1 MQDKTVVVLVNTGS
15 PSAPTA
21 AALKPYLR
29 DFLSDPRIIELPR
42 WFWLPILNGIILRKR
57 PAQSAQRYQK
67 IWMPEGSPLI
77 VYTDRLASKLNA
89 RFDDSVQ
96 VDYAMRVGYPS
107 VDKVIEKW
115 QEKGVENFIIFPMFA
130 QYATQTVESVM
141 DVVHDWENQTK
152 KPFRYQ
158 VIEPFYNQTGFIQ
171 ALAHQVQMNRSQSD
185 THLVMSFHGI
195 PVKSIRRG
203 SPYEKQ
209 CLETAQR
216 LALALGL
223 RDDQYSI
230 AYQSRFGGDRW
241 LQPYLSEHVIEL
253 LKKNIRSID
262 VVCLSFSVD
271 CLETLEEIGL
281 ELKDHYLQAGGQA
294 FHCLPCLND
303 DELAV
308 DFYTQLIKQ
317 KLQS

>member
-1 MQDKTVVVLVNTGS
+1 MQDKTVVILVNTGS

-89 RFDDSVQ
+89 RFDESVQ

-107 VDKVIEKW
+107 VDKVLEKW
-115 QEKGVENFIIFPMFA
+115 QDKGVENFIIFPMFA
-130 QYATQTVESVM
+130 QYANQTVESVM
-141 DVVHDWENQTK
+141 DAVHDWEKRTK

-158 VIEPFYNQTGFIQ
+158 AIEPFYNQSGFIQ
-171 ALAHQVQMNRSQSD
+171 ALAHQVRMNRSQPD

-223 RDDQYSI
+223 QEGQYSI

-241 LQPYLSEHVIEL
+241 LQPYLSEHVLEL

-303 DELAV
+303 DDLAV
-308 DFYTQLIKQ
+308 DFYAQLIQQ
-317 KLQS
+317 KLFS

>member
-1 MQDKTVVVLVNTGS
+1 M
-15 PSAPTA
+15 
-21 AALKPYLR
+21 
-29 DFLSDPRIIELPR
+29 
-42 WFWLPILNGIILRKR
+42 
-57 PAQSAQRYQK
+57 
-67 IWMPEGSPLI
+67 
-77 VYTDRLASKLNA
+77 
-89 RFDDSVQ
+89 
-96 VDYAMRVGYPS
+96 
-107 VDKVIEKW
+107 
-115 QEKGVENFIIFPMFA
+115 
-130 QYATQTVESVM
+130 
-141 DVVHDWENQTK
+141 
-152 KPFRYQ
+152 
-158 VIEPFYNQTGFIQ
+158 
-171 ALAHQVQMNRSQSD
+171 
-185 THLVMSFHGI
+185 
-195 PVKSIRRG
+195 
-203 SPYEKQ
+203 
-209 CLETAQR
+209 
-216 LALALGL
+216 

>member
-141 DVVHDWENQTK
+141 DAVHDWENQTK

>member
-1 MQDKTVVVLVNTGS
+1 MQNKTVVILVNTGS

-77 VYTDRLASKLNA
+77 VHTERLTHKLNA
-89 RFDDSVQ
+89 RFDESVR

-115 QEKGVENFIIFPMFA
+115 QEKGVEDFIIFPMFA

-141 DVVHDWENQTK
+141 DAVRDWEKRTK
-152 KPFRYQ
+152 KPFRYK
-158 VIEPFYNQTGFIQ
+158 VIEPFYNQSGFIQ
-171 ALAHQVQMNRSQSD
+171 ALAQLVRIHRSHPD

-216 LALALGL
+216 LSIALGL
-223 RDDQYSI
+223 KEGQYSI

-241 LQPYLSEHVIEL
+241 LQPYLSEHVLEL
-253 LKKNIRSID
+253 LKKNVRSID

-281 ELKDHYLQAGGQA
+281 ELKELFLSAGGQT
-294 FHCLPCLND
+294 FRCLPCLND
-303 DELAV
+303 DDHAV
-308 DFYTQLIKQ
+308 DFYEQLIRRR
-317 KLQS
+317 LLT